1 MHKFTAHRQWLR
13 PTVYKYTAH
22 CQWLRPKS
30 CINTQPI
37 VIGSDKK
44 YIIIIMPLIMHKFT
58 AHRQW
63 LRPTVYNY
71 TAHCHWLRHKVYNNY
86 YVLIMHKFTAH
97 RQWLRPKSCINT
109 QPIVIGSDK
118 SI

>member
-1 MHKFTAHRQWLR
+1 MPLIMHKFTAHCQWLR
-13 PTVYKYTAH
+13 PTLYKYPAH
-22 CQWLRPKS
+22 CQWRRPKS

-44 YIIIIMPLIMHKFT
+44 YIIIIMPLIMHNFT

-63 LRPTVYNY
+63 LRPTVYKY
-71 TAHCHWLRHKVYNNY
+71 TDHC
-86 YVLIMHKFTAH
+86 
-97 RQWLRPKSCINT
+97 QWLRPKSCINS
-109 QPIVIGSDK
+109 QSIVIGSDK

>member
-22 CQWLRPKS
+22 CQWLRSKS

-37 VIGSDKK
+37 VIGSD
-44 YIIIIMPLIMHKFT
+44 T
-58 AHRQW
+58 
-63 LRPTVYNY
+63 N
-71 TAHCHWLRHKVYNNY
+71 VYNNY

-97 RQWLRPKSCINT
+97 RQWLRLKSCINT
-109 QPIVIGSDK
+109 QPIAIGSDTK
-118 SI
+118 YIIITMP